1 MKRILMGTAAAILLI
16 IGCGAA
22 HAESGKGVEAGVQMW
37 VNEWTHDVPTRIVG
51 GQLQPGGSITS
62 DAAVL
67 LGPAIEVKFPNHF
80 FVDASYLF
88 SVSDYTF
95 SDNFNTTFNDE
106 RQDANLAI
114 GYMIVP
120 EFGVL
125 AGYKNSRFKEKETGI
140 ESTVY
145 GPLIGMIGIAPMYY
159 NSAFYGRLDYLFT
172 RFKQSGGVDAFSGA
186 AVQGFREDSPGW
198 ILEVGFK
205 FDFTREFNGRIG
217 YRYETNE
224 GSNSNVRDSF
234 SGPIFG
240 GMVAF

>member
-1 MKRILMGTAAAILLI
+1 MLQQSREGQIMKRILIGLVSALLLVAGSGTA
-16 IGCGAA
+16 GA
-22 HAESGKGVEAGVQMW
+22 EERKGVEAGVRMW
-37 VNEWTHDVPTRIVG
+37 INDWTHDVPGV
-51 GQLQPGGSITS
+51 GSITS
-62 DAAVL
+62 DTTVL
-67 LGPAIEVKFPNHF
+67 LGPAIEVKFPNHV

-95 SDNFNTTFNDE
+95 SNNFNTIFNDE

-125 AGYKNSRFKEKETGI
+125 AGYKNSWFKEKETGI
-140 ESTVY
+140 EDTVY
-145 GPLIGMIGIAPMYY
+145 GPLIGMIGIAPVYW
-159 NSAFYGRLDYLFT
+159 NAAFYGRLDYLFT
-172 RFKQSGGVDAFSGA
+172 RFKQSGGGVGE
-186 AVQGFREDSPGW
+186 FREDSPGW
-198 ILEVGFK
+198 TIELGFK
-205 FDFTREFNGRIG
+205 FDLTREFNGRIG

-234 SGPIFG
+234 SGLILG